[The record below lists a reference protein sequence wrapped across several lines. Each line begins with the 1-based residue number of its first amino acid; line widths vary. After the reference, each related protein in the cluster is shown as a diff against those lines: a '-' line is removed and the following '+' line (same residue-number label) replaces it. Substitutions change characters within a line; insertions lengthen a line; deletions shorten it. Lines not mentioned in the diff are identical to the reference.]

1 MTDDI
6 GVTCSEFCSYIIFF
20 MDVTGQ
26 LGRRERKKADTRA
39 ALLESARRLFD
50 TQGFSQTTVQQ
61 ITELADV
68 SERTFFRY
76 FQSKEDLLL
85 PGLTSFLDSI
95 ASEFK
100 DNPTL
105 GDPLMALRDSVET
118 VFVKEIARSG
128 FMPMPLPEPW
138 TDNLAARVA
147 KVYLEWERRLAVIM
161 RQRISRSH
169 PETRDLDLVAEVVAR
184 CGVGAMRATLEVIRG
199 YGVNR
204 MPPPELCL
212 RLLRR
217 SFEVARS
224 MSALF
229 E

>member
-1 MTDDI
+1 
-6 GVTCSEFCSYIIFF
+6 

-39 ALLESARRLFD
+39 ALLESARRLFE
-50 TQGFSQTTVQQ
+50 TKGFSHTTVQQ

-85 PGLTSFLDSI
+85 PGLTAFLDSI
-95 ASEFK
+95 ASEFE
-100 DNPTL
+100 DNPTF
-105 GDPLMALRDSVET
+105 GDPLMALSDSVET
-118 VFVKEIARSG
+118 VLMNEITRSG

-147 KVYLEWERRLAVIM
+147 KVYLEWERRLTAIM
-161 RQRISRSH
+161 RQKISRNY
-169 PETRDLDLVAEVVAR
+169 PATEDLDLVAEVVAR

-204 MPPPELCL
+204 MPPPEVCL

-224 MSALF
+224 MSVLF

>member
-1 MTDDI
+1 M
-6 GVTCSEFCSYIIFF
+6 
-20 MDVTGQ
+20 
-26 LGRRERKKADTRA
+26 
-39 ALLESARRLFD
+39 
-50 TQGFSQTTVQQ
+50 
-61 ITELADV
+61 
-68 SERTFFRY
+68 
-76 FQSKEDLLL
+76 
-85 PGLTSFLDSI
+85 
-95 ASEFK
+95 
-100 DNPTL
+100 
-105 GDPLMALRDSVET
+105 
-118 VFVKEIARSG
+118 KEIARSG

>member
-1 MTDDI
+1 
-6 GVTCSEFCSYIIFF
+6 

-39 ALLESARRLFD
+39 ALLESARRLFE
-50 TQGFSQTTVQQ
+50 TKGFSHTTVQQ

-85 PGLTSFLDSI
+85 PGLTAFLDSI
-95 ASEFK
+95 ASEFE
-100 DNPTL
+100 DNPTF
-105 GDPLMALRDSVET
+105 GDPLMALSDSVET
-118 VFVKEIARSG
+118 VLMNEITRSG

-147 KVYLEWERRLAVIM
+147 KVYLEWERRLAAIM
-161 RQRISRSH
+161 RQKISRNY
-169 PETRDLDLVAEVVAR
+169 PATEDLDLVAEVVAR

-204 MPPPELCL
+204 MPPPEVCL

-224 MSALF
+224 MSVLF

>member
-1 MTDDI
+1 MTLVPFI
-6 GVTCSEFCSYIIFF
+6 QILLVYNFF
-20 MDVTGQ
+20 MDVTDQ
-26 LGRRERKKADTRA
+26 FGRRERKKADTRA
-39 ALLESARRLFD
+39 ALLESARRLFE
-50 TQGFSQTTVQQ
+50 TQGFSHTTVQQ

-85 PGLTSFLDSI
+85 PGLTAFLDSI
-95 ASEFK
+95 ASEFEG
-100 DNPTL
+100 NQAP
-105 GDPLMALRDSVET
+105 GDPLLALRDSVEA
-118 VFVKEIARSG
+118 VLLNEITRGG

-147 KVYLEWERRLAVIM
+147 KVYLEWERRLAAIM
-161 RQRISRSH
+161 RQRISRTH
-169 PETRDLDLVAEVVAR
+169 PGTADLDLVAGVAAR
-184 CGVGAMRATLEVIRG
+184 CGVSAMRTTLETIRG
-199 YGVNR
+199 YGANQ
-204 MPPPELCL
+204 MPATDLYL

-224 MSALF
+224 LSALF